1 MPTRRRTSR
10 RSRPSSTIWLGLI
23 RCRRN
28 WWRVRSARR
37 CDAYLLL
44 LRLLKTCAFALV
56 LVDAFATV
64 LAFALVLVD
73 AFVTVLAL
81 ALVFVDAHV
90 VALVGDCGVID
101 GDCVFASRSARMV
114 VKNIQWQYSCGR
126 LLPLD
131 RLDSDFPQS
140 LSVRKV
146 RGWRRE
152 PHWNL
157 GFLYQTLHQPTLTN
171 TRVFPKRLDLG
182 GHRHGDSCNISVHEH
197 HLWARIEITVGVAT
211 ADRTVTGLWLQHRL
225 EERAIV
231 FCATEKAKIV
241 PSILSN
247 RVSAR
252 ARNDHVMSFFV
263 CPLRQHLSV
272 SPAKSR

>member
-1 MPTRRRTSR
+1 M
-10 RSRPSSTIWLGLI
+10 
-23 RCRRN
+23 
-28 WWRVRSARR
+28 RSARR

-101 GDCVFASRSARMV
+101 GDCVFASRSGRMV

-252 ARNDHVMSFFV
+252 ARNDHVMSFSV

-272 SPAKSR
+272 SFGKRR

>member
-64 LAFALVLVD
+64 LA
-73 AFVTVLAL
+73 L

-101 GDCVFASRSARMV
+101 GDCVFASRSGRMV

-131 RLDSDFPQS
+131 RLDSDFPQG

-152 PHWNL
+152 PHWNF

-197 HLWARIEITVGVAT
+197 HLWARMEISVGVAT
-211 ADRTVTGLWLQHRL
+211 ADLAVTGLWLQQRL

-231 FCATEKAKIV
+231 FSATEKAKIV

-252 ARNDHVMSFFV
+252 ARNDHVMSFLV

-272 SPAKSR
+272 SSAKSR